1 MQCRAHFGVSD
12 IFRMY
17 LVRSMR
23 IVTRFSYLK
32 EIFMARKK
40 KAKNS
45 EEAAVA
51 TEDAAPVEEQAEAHE
66 IAVEDS
72 PAEQAATEESAA
84 PQQAQ
89 IRLNVQDGDMETSY
103 ANAFRTNA
111 TVEEVLVDFGVNTVT
126 QPATPG
132 GTGEIR
138 YDADHRAILNYFTAK
153 RLAITLGQIVQRHE
167 QQFGELKLNV
177 ADRAQR

>member
-1 MQCRAHFGVSD
+1 
-12 IFRMY
+12 
-17 LVRSMR
+17 
-23 IVTRFSYLK
+23 
-32 EIFMARKK
+32 MAEENT
-40 KAKNS
+40 ATETQEQAS
-45 EEAAVA
+45 EE
-51 TEDAAPVEEQAEAHE
+51 
-66 IAVEDS
+66 
-72 PAEQAATEESAA
+72 AA

-89 IRLNVQDGDMETSY
+89 IRLNVQDGDMGTAY

-132 GTGEIR
+132 GVGEIL
-138 YDADHRAILNYFTAK
+138 YKADHRVILNYYTAK

-177 ADRAQR
+177 ADRAQRS